1 MCSDQ
6 GALFIMQPVHR
17 WMACPYIWFLLW
29 ICMSHCCRSVF
40 LLIFCEFP
48 DYVTKYVQS
57 TFELFLS
64 QCYLLLS
71 LNKVLKH
78 FPLPIMNPKISC
90 SPIASFLPL
99 LCVGL

>member
-6 GALFIMQPVHR
+6 GALFIMQPLCR
-17 WMACPYIWFLLW
+17 WVACCHVWFLLS
-29 ICMSHCCRSVF
+29 ICTSHCFRSVF
-40 LLIFCEFP
+40 LLIFCELP

-71 LNKVLKH
+71 LNKVLNQ
-78 FPLPIMNPKISC
+78 FR
-90 SPIASFLPL
+90 
-99 LCVGL
+99 